1 MSLPRRLSLDVVP
14 SQHRLAVRSSLLS
27 TKVMLHWQSREQSPE
42 MKQLSSF
49 QVHGVIFSWE
59 SKKSRSPPD
68 HKNLNEVDFVVLVP
82 VPVFQLSY
90 ADEDLHVERRLT
102 VELTEN
108 GEMSMLEVLYDKTK
122 NTITEV
128 KSSLTK
134 VSNEAT
140 PFYKTLEL
148 DPTHVVKVGQRTV
161 TVKSRK
167 PNCCTKCGNR
177 SKGHLGPTGKFC
189 NMNKVQLIFDF
200 WRTSSKLVRCI
211 TSSGR

>member
-1 MSLPRRLSLDVVP
+1 MVGPKGLGVGQILTKKEVYKGNVFAKKTILGRGPFSAPVGSEVIFAFDEGDAALTITRAEPGNETAFLFPSPRC
-14 SQHRLAVRSSLLS
+14 HIF
-27 TKVMLHWQSREQSPE
+27 SREQKVSITAGPQE
-42 MKQLSSF
+42 L
-49 QVHGVIFSWE
+49 
-59 SKKSRSPPD
+59 
-68 HKNLNEVDFVVLVP
+68 EVDFVVHVP

-148 DPTHVVKVGQRTV
+148 DPTRVVKVGQRTV

-189 NMNKVQLIFDF
+189 NMNKV
-200 WRTSSKLVRCI
+200 
-211 TSSGR
+211 